1 VSPSRY
7 ARAVQS
13 EQVFSE
19 GSASVRAARRFV
31 AKTLSSWGHDDA
43 VWDAQLVVSELA
55 TNAVL
60 HAGTPFTVRL
70 TLQGR
75 KVRLEV
81 DDGVSRAPR
90 ERRFGPDATTGR
102 GIGLVAEVSA
112 SWGVSMRPGGKSV
125 WCELSG
131 TTDRDLRGTQA
142 SDEEPDLDAFL
153 DEADGADGSGAV
165 TLLAA

>member
-1 VSPSRY
+1 
-7 ARAVQS
+7 
-13 EQVFSE
+13 VFSE

-31 AKTLSSWGHDDA
+31 AKTLSSWGQEDA

-70 TLQGR
+70 TLADR
-75 KVRLEV
+75 SVRLEV

-102 GIGLVAEVSA
+102 GISLIAEVSA

-125 WCELSG
+125 WCELSVTPG
-131 TTDRDLRGTQA
+131 PDLRGTRDDDA
-142 SDEEPDLDAFL
+142 EPDLGAFL
-153 DEADGADGSGAV
+153 SAEDADGAGGSGAA
-165 TLLAA
+165 TAWAA